1 MQYKHMGWLPMPQSG
16 DRLMLKS
23 YLRSSAFICGFLLCL
38 FARADVVL
46 YTSVDQPIAKPIIDK
61 FTKDTGI
68 AVRLVTDTEAT
79 KSIGLAERLRAEKD
93 RPRCDVWWGNEP
105 FHTVN
110 LAEEGMFEPY
120 DSPSAKDVRE
130 LFRDKQNRWAGNG
143 IRARVIAHSQQ
154 FIGRVPPQTMGSL
167 VAPTYKGKVVMG
179 KPAVGTIGGHVSAI
193 YAVMGTEKADAFFK
207 GLRDNGVVLVGGNS
221 PVPQQI
227 AAGNFEAGLTDN
239 DDVANTQGNVAMTL
253 PDQREGEIGTLAIPT
268 TVALV
273 KRSDIQDDSKKLID
287 YLLSAEVEKA
297 LIDAKFIGWSVR
309 AKETDFR
316 AMKIEYYEV
325 AKKMPWAVRRAEAIL
340 EGREPQD

>member
-1 MQYKHMGWLPMPQSG
+1 MPQRK
-16 DRLMLKS
+16 DRPMLKP
-23 YLRSSAFICGFLLCL
+23 YLRLSAFICGLLCCL

-46 YTSVDQPIAKPIIDK
+46 YTSVDEPMARPIVDK
-61 FTKDTGI
+61 FVKETGI
-68 AVRLVTDTEAT
+68 KVRLVTDTEAT

-120 DSPSAKDVRE
+120 ESPNARDVRE

-143 IRARVIAHSQQ
+143 LRARVIAKTPV
-154 FIGRVPPQTMGSL
+154 FDEQTEHLDSSRLDGMTSSF
-167 VAPTYKGKVVMG
+167 AKGKIVMG

-193 YAVMGTEKADAFFK
+193 YAVMGTDNADAFFK
-207 GLRDNGVVLVGGNS
+207 GLRENGVVLVGGNS

-227 AAGNFEAGLTDN
+227 AAGNFWVGLTDN
-239 DDVANTQGNVAMTL
+239 DDVLHTKPQIAMSL

-273 KRSDIQDDSKKLID
+273 KRSDIQDDSKRLID
-287 YLLSAEVEKA
+287 YLLSADVEKA

-316 AMKIEYYEV
+316 AMKIDYFEV
-325 AKKMPWAVRRAEAIL
+325 ARKMPWAVRRAEAIL
-340 EGREPQD
+340 EGREPQE

>member
-1 MQYKHMGWLPMPQSG
+1 MI
-16 DRLMLKS
+16 
-23 YLRSSAFICGFLLCL
+23 YLRLSAFICGFIL
-38 FARADVVL
+38 FCGSSFADVTL
-46 YTSVDQPIAKPIIDK
+46 YTSVDEPMARPIIDK
-61 FTKDTGI
+61 FVKDTGI
-68 AVRLVTDTEAT
+68 KVRLVTDTEAT

-120 DSPSAKDVRE
+120 ESPSAKDVRE
-130 LFRDKQNRWAGNG
+130 LFKDKQNRWAGNG
-143 IRARVIAHSQQ
+143 IRARVIAMPETWQWSY
-154 FIGRVPPQTMGSL
+154 
-167 VAPTYKGKVVMG
+167 VAQPRKLSDFLNVEFKGKILMG

-193 YAVMGTEKADAFFK
+193 YAVMGTEKADGFFK

-227 AAGNFEAGLTDN
+227 AAGNLEVGLTDN
-239 DDVANTQGNVAMTL
+239 DDVSNTKGNVAMSL
-253 PDQREGEIGTLAIPT
+253 PDQGEGEIGTLAIPT

-273 KRSDIQDDSKKLID
+273 KRTDIQDESKKLID

-297 LIDAKFIGWSVR
+297 LIDAKFSGWSVR
-309 AKETDFR
+309 AKEADFR
-316 AMKIEYYEV
+316 AMKIDYLEV

-340 EGREPQD
+340 AGQEPKE

>member
-1 MQYKHMGWLPMPQSG
+1 MI
-16 DRLMLKS
+16 
-23 YLRSSAFICGFLLCL
+23 YLRASAFICGFLLFCGSL
-38 FARADVVL
+38 LADVVL
-46 YTSVDQPIAKPIIDK
+46 YTSVDEPMARPIIDK
-61 FTKDTGI
+61 FVKDTGI
-68 AVRLVTDTEAT
+68 KVRLVTDTEAT

-120 DSPSAKDVRE
+120 ESPSAKDVRE
-130 LFRDKQNRWAGNG
+130 LFKDKQNRWAGNG
-143 IRARVIAHSQQ
+143 IRARVIAWLVPFSMPDDYGVKRLDDLLDPSRK
-154 FIGRVPPQTMGSL
+154 GRI
-167 VAPTYKGKVVMG
+167 VMG

-207 GLRDNGVVLVGGNS
+207 GLRANEIVLVGGNS

-227 AAGNFEAGLTDN
+227 AANNFSAGLTDN
-239 DDVANTQGNVAMTL
+239 DDVSNTKGPVGMSL
-253 PDQREGEIGTLAIPT
+253 PDQAEGEIGTLAIPT

-273 KRSDIQDDSKKLID
+273 KRNDIQDDSKKLID

-297 LIDAKFIGWSVR
+297 LIEAKFIGWSVR
-309 AKETDFR
+309 AKESDFR
-316 AMKIEYYEV
+316 AMKIDYLEV

-340 EGREPQD
+340 AGQEPKD